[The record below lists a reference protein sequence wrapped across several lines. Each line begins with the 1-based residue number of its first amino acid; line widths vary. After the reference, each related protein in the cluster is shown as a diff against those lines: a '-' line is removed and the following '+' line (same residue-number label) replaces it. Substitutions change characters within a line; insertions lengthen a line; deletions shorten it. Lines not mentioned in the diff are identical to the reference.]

1 MNKAILSVGCNHHRS
16 KHISQVTALLRNR
29 YPKSRFSTPEM
40 TQPIDAPQEMKPFL
54 NMVAVIYT
62 TESREEFSAFLK
74 KTEKEFGRDPDD
86 EEEGIIA
93 MDLDLLEWND
103 EVFKPQDFVRS
114 YIVAGLGELD
124 EL

>member
-1 MNKAILSVGCNHHRS
+1 MNKAILSIGCNHNRTRS
-16 KHISQVTALLRNR
+16 IQQVTALLRKR
-29 YPKSRFSTPEM
+29 YPRSRFSTPEL
-40 TQPIDAPQEMKPFL
+40 TPAIDAPQEMKPFL
-54 NMVAVIYT
+54 NMVAVLYT
-62 TESREEFSAFLK
+62 DEEREQFTAFLK
-74 KTEKEFGRDPDD
+74 QTEKDFGRDPDD

-103 EVFKPQDFVRS
+103 QVYKPQDFLRS